1 MKYLIIV
8 PDGAAD
14 EPIEALG
21 GKTPLEAAHIP
32 HINALAKK
40 GVVGNV
46 TTVPEGMTP
55 GSDVANLSVMGYDPA
70 RYHTGRSPL
79 EAASIGIDLAETDVA
94 MRCNLIT
101 LSGEGSYDDLIIQD
115 HSSGD
120 ITTEEADLL
129 VQALNEKFANDKI
142 HLYTGTSYRHALI
155 IKEGETHYDLTPPHD
170 VLGQRA
176 GDNLPKGE
184 GSEFLE
190 KMMRESYELLS
201 SHPVNLDR
209 VARGLNPAN
218 SMWVWGLGKKPS
230 LSAFSEKYGL
240 TGAAVSAVDLIKGIG
255 ICAGLDSIEVP
266 GATGTLTSNFAGKAE
281 AAIKVFESG
290 KDFVYLHMEAPDEC
304 SHQGEL
310 DGKIKAMELI
320 DGKIVGP
327 VVSWL
332 QQSGEDFRI
341 LVLPDH
347 PTPLRIRTHA
357 SAPVPFLLYDS
368 TDLQEDND
376 ARTFSEPVG
385 AAGPAFASGWELA
398 DHFFKNAK

>member
-21 GKTPLEAAHIP
+21 GKTPLEAANIP
-32 HINALAKK
+32 NIDKLGSR

-46 TTVPEGMTP
+46 STVPEGMSP

-79 EAASIGIDLAETDVA
+79 EAASIGIDLADTDVA

-101 LSGEGSYDDLIIQD
+101 LSGEGAYEDLIIQD

-129 VQALNEKFANDKI
+129 VQALNEKFATDKI

-184 GSEFLE
+184 GAEFLE
-190 KMMRESYELLS
+190 KMMRESYEILS
-201 SHPVNLDR
+201 QHPVNKDR
-209 VARGLNPAN
+209 IARGLNPAN

-230 LSAFSEKYGL
+230 LSSFSEKYGL
-240 TGAAVSAVDLIKGIG
+240 SGAAISAVDLIKGIG
-255 ICAGLDSIEVP
+255 ICAGLDAIEVP

-281 AAIKVFESG
+281 AAIRAFSEG
-290 KDFVYLHMEAPDEC
+290 KDFIYLHMEAPDEC

-310 DGKIKAMELI
+310 EGKIQSMELI
-320 DGKIVGP
+320 DEKIVGP
-327 VVSWL
+327 VISWL
-332 QQSGEDFRI
+332 ENSGEEYRV

-347 PTPLRIRTHA
+347 PTPLRIRTH
-357 SAPVPFLLYDS
+357 SGAPVPFLLFDS
-368 TDLQEDND
+368 TAPKEEDST
-376 ARTFSEPVG
+376 RTFCERVG
-385 AAGPAFASGWELA
+385 AKGPSFASGWELA
-398 DHFFKNAK
+398 DHFFKN